1 MTNETVTKS
10 ARFYCVSLTPDICK
24 TPVGSSTPPLPYSIV
39 GEFSG
44 AQNAS
49 PNVKSHSEPVILH
62 QRSTIPSVSGDA
74 PGKAGGIKS
83 GTVGK
88 QVDTKVASPIHH
100 ANGADLVQVGREVW
114 MNARNTVGKIYERG
128 GEVARPVLVALGE
141 KVLELAQ
148 DYKDHGSK
156 KMHGAAEDMVEVGS
170 TVLTGSAVVGVAGAA
185 VAATG
190 VGLPAAA
197 AMETAAATGAVVGGA
212 TVAGGT
218 AMEASATVLDQAAD
232 HILTGKTPDV
242 VNTAVDIVTNA
253 AETLALK
260 AGLSRIPGGS
270 LLGKFF
276 GKKLAPSIKKIKE
289 KLAGKKPV
297 KEPPKLDK
305 PPPKSGGDDGKSRGK
320 KEPKSEAPSECCPR
334 NAGPGNKPA
343 KSRKPVH
350 FGTGQEILYQTDFA
364 LEGAIPIV
372 WTRCYR
378 SGAECED
385 WGLLGARW
393 ATPYTTALSMCDAG
407 IVYHDDSGRALRLP
421 FLNIGQQYDYRKEG
435 FILSRD
441 SAELFTV
448 LWRDG
453 SIDRYA
459 RGAGGLLPHGYDG
472 VNAMLAPSAPVATER
487 YELVRS
493 EGRDGRGVSVA
504 RFADARAG
512 TVLLRLCTDDEAIVE
527 AMRIDDSVPARIGS
541 IEEVLRDGSRVC
553 HARYRYATDVGTG
566 EAARHF
572 DLVGQENALGDARH
586 YTYRHHLLTTCTSYV
601 GFAYALEWISLDA
614 LRARWGGSRLS
625 DRELLKAYPIT
636 AGNSYQARATATRAG
651 DGNELTQIAYL
662 DADTSRVTENGSTRD
677 YVFDANWLITEVRR
691 IEHGQAVPLGRRE
704 WDRDGMLLADIDA
717 NGAATHYTYDAA
729 GNLVSSTDALGNRN
743 TIAYDE
749 SNQPVRFTDALGNS
763 TRREYDDV
771 GRPVSISD
779 ALGHV
784 TQYRYNQ
791 RGQLSE
797 LIDAKGGSKQFRYNR
812 QGLLTSYTDCSGH
825 TSEYA
830 YDKQG
835 RLVSTQYAMGH
846 ATTYHYDALGR
857 LIRLASPGGASE
869 QYRYDADGNLV
880 LHTDAAGQQ
889 THYRY
894 NGQGLPIERTDAI
907 GQALRYRYDDA
918 LQLTELIN
926 AKGESYRLSYHAE
939 GWLEA
944 ETGFDGKRTDY
955 NYDRAGNLTAFQSGA
970 QRTELLRDALGLL
983 QAKTTADGVVR
994 YAYDALGRLVAVS
1007 SPQAEQRFF
1016 HDALG
1021 QLIEER
1027 SAYFLQSLPE
1037 TGRLPNAPRT
1047 SDASFIMTHAYDE
1060 LGNRIQTVL
1069 PNGRRIDTLRY
1080 GSGHWHGVLW
1090 QGQTVVDV
1098 ERDSL
1103 HREKQRTL
1111 GNSGLVATRQYDA
1124 QSRLTQMTLARGIDA
1139 PSPLRERRFHYDA
1152 SGNLTTIAQ
1161 TGQTA
1166 NGPLGNLQYTYDP
1179 LGQLLSAVQPG
1190 LVERFA
1196 FDPAGNMVDAAPA
1209 AGAQVPAITGNL
1221 LRTYG
1226 DFSYDYDEQGNT
1238 KHKRFHPPGR
1248 ESAWSDLQL
1257 EYDAENRISHATR
1270 TERQTRHRAQ
1280 YFYDAFSRRIAKRVE
1295 VEQWGNQQ
1303 DIAADTPVQTSS
1315 TTTLFVWDGDT
1326 LAQELG
1332 QDETVT
1338 YMYEP
1343 ESFVPLARIA
1353 SKNGNGAAAQA
1364 THLPSVG
1371 AWGLP
1376 STRLNAELHAARSQE
1391 ETEATALQLSA
1402 WQSIQAGANDSATH
1416 DRIGHYNCDHLGTP
1430 REVLDQL
1437 GSLIWSARYKAW
1449 GQVVE
1454 FKGSEIEQPL
1464 RFQGQFKDEETGLQ
1478 YNRYRY
1484 YDADATKYVTQDPI
1498 GLLGGLNSYSFA
1510 ENPTIWTDPLG
1521 LAKKCPSNT
1530 SCNPCIGKNPS
1541 AVAKSWQGKP
1551 PYIGVDTYT
1560 NTVLKKGTVLYAL
1573 YPYGPKPGNY
1583 YSDKSTLSA
1592 ANGSA
1597 SAYHDLTQVAHSGN
1611 TPGFK
1616 NMRTRV
1622 RKFILS
1628 EDVCAATGL
1637 ASANPLLGIGGGN
1650 QYFIEELDILKLSPR
1665 RKIIT
1670 FQRP

>member
-24 TPVGSSTPPLPYSIV
+24 TPVGSSTPPLPYTII

-62 QRSTIPSVSGDA
+62 QRSIIPSVTGDA

-128 GEVARPVLVALGE
+128 GEAARPVLTALSQ
-141 KVLELAQ
+141 KVQELAQ

-156 KMHGAAEDMVEVGS
+156 KMHGAADDMVEVGG
-170 TVLTGSAVVGVAGAA
+170 TILTGSAVVGVAGAT

-218 AMEASATVLDQAAD
+218 AVEASATVLDQAAD
-232 HILTGKTPDV
+232 YVLTGKTPDV
-242 VNTAVDIVTNA
+242 VNTAVNIATNT
-253 AETLALK
+253 AETLVLK
-260 AGLSRIPGGS
+260 AMLNRIPGGS

-276 GKKLAPSIKKIKE
+276 GKKVSSANKTIKE

-297 KEPPKLDK
+297 KQPPKLDK
-305 PPPKSGGDDGKSRGK
+305 PPPKNGGDDGKSRGK
-320 KEPKSEAPSECCPR
+320 KEPKSEAPSDCCPK
-334 NAGPGNKPA
+334 NSGPGNKPA

-350 FGTGQEILYQTDFA
+350 FGTGQEIMYQTDFA

-385 WGLLGARW
+385 WGPLGARW
-393 ATPYTTALSMCDAG
+393 ATPYTTALSLCDAG

-421 FLNIGQQYDYRKEG
+421 LLAVGQQYDSRKEG
-435 FILSRD
+435 FVLARD
-441 SAELFTV
+441 GADTFTL
-448 LWRDG
+448 LWRNG
-453 SIDRYA
+453 SLDRFT
-459 RGAGGLLPHGYDG
+459 RGADGWLPHGYNG
-472 VNAMLAPSAPVATER
+472 VNAMLAPSAPLKTER
-487 YELVRS
+487 FELVRS
-493 EGRDGRGVSVA
+493 EGRDGRGVSIEH
-504 RFADARAG
+504 FRAAKAG
-512 TVLLRLCTDDEAIVE
+512 AVLLRLCTDDETMVE
-527 AMRIDDSVPARIGS
+527 ALRLDDSVPARIGS
-541 IEEVLRDGSRVC
+541 IEEVLRDGSRVR
-553 HARYRYATDVGTG
+553 HVRYRYAAGAN
-566 EAARHF
+566 EAATHF
-572 DLVGQENALGDARH
+572 DLASQENALGDARH
-586 YTYRHHLLTTCTSYV
+586 YTYRHHLLRACSSYA
-601 GFAYALEWISLDA
+601 GFAHELEWISLDA
-614 LRARWGGSRLS
+614 LRARWGGSHLS
-625 DRELLKAYPIT
+625 DRELLEAYPIT

-651 DGNELTQIAYL
+651 DGSELTQIAYL
-662 DADTSRVTENGSTRD
+662 DNDTSRVTENGSTHD

-691 IEHGQAVPLGRRE
+691 IDHGQAVTLGRRE

-717 NGAATHYTYDAA
+717 NGAATRYAYDAA
-729 GNLVSSTDALGNRN
+729 GNLLSSTDALGNRS

-749 SNQPVRFTDALGNS
+749 SNQPVLFTDALGNI
-763 TRREYDDV
+763 TRREYDDA
-771 GRPVSISD
+771 GRSVSISD

-791 RGQLSE
+791 RGQVSE

-812 QGLLTSYTDCSGH
+812 QGLLTSFTDCSGH
-825 TSEYA
+825 TSDYA

-835 RLVSTQYAMGH
+835 RLISTNDAMGH
-846 ATTYHYDALGR
+846 ATTYDYDALGR
-857 LIRLASPGGASE
+857 LIRLASPGGAAE

-880 LHTDAAGQQ
+880 LHTDAAGHQ
-889 THYRY
+889 TRYRY
-894 NGQGLPIERTDAI
+894 NGQGLPIERKDAM

-926 AKGESYRLSYHAE
+926 SKGESYRLSYHAE
-939 GWLEA
+939 GWLET
-944 ETGFDGKRTDY
+944 ETGFDGKHTEY
-955 NYDRAGNLTAFQSGA
+955 IYDRAGNLTAFQSGT
-970 QRTELLRDALGLL
+970 QRTELLRNALGLL
-983 QAKTTADGVVR
+983 QAKTTAEGVVR
-994 YAYDALGRLVAVS
+994 YAYNALGRLVAVS

-1021 QLIEER
+1021 QLTEER
-1027 SAYFLQSLPE
+1027 SAYYLQSLPDI
-1037 TGRLPNAPRT
+1037 GRLPNAPRT
-1047 SDASFIMTHAYDE
+1047 PDASFVMTHAYDE
-1060 LGNRIQTVL
+1060 LGNRIQTIL

-1111 GNSGLVATRQYDA
+1111 GNSGLIATRQYDA
-1124 QSRLTQMTLARGIDA
+1124 QSRLTQMTLARGMDN

-1196 FDPAGNMVDAAPA
+1196 FDPAGNMIDATPA
-1209 AGAQVPAITGNL
+1209 AGAQLPAITGNL

-1238 KHKRFHPPGR
+1238 TRKHFHPPGR
-1248 ESAWSDLQL
+1248 ESTWSDLKL

-1270 TERQTRHRAQ
+1270 TQRQTRHRAQ

-1295 VEQWGNQQ
+1295 LEQWGNQQ
-1303 DIAADTPVQTSS
+1303 DIATDQPVQTSS

-1338 YMYEP
+1338 YLYEP
-1343 ESFVPLARIA
+1343 ESFVPLARI
-1353 SKNGNGAAAQA
+1353 
-1364 THLPSVG
+1364 
-1371 AWGLP
+1371 
-1376 STRLNAELHAARSQE
+1376 RSE
-1391 ETEATALQLSA
+1391 GIDMKDG
-1402 WQSIQAGANDSATH
+1402 QSIHLSNVNAWDFPITIKNFDKQKLIAKIQAKDCALYQTSWQKIQSDATDLSKQNWI
-1416 DRIGHYNCDHLGTP
+1416 DRYNCDQLGTP
-1430 REVLDQL
+1430 REMTDAL
-1437 GSLIWSARYKAW
+1437 GKVVWSARYKAW
-1449 GQVVE
+1449 GILHATD
-1454 FKGSEIEQPL
+1454 IENSHQAI
-1464 RFQGQFKDEETGLQ
+1464 RFQGQYEDDETGLA

-1484 YDADATKYVTQDPI
+1484 YDAHIGRYLTKDPI
-1498 GLLGGLNSYSFA
+1498 GLLGGLNTYRYA
-1510 ENPTIWTDPLG
+1510 TNPVDWVDPLG
-1521 LAKKCPSNT
+1521 LSKKCSKNT
-1530 SCNPCIGKNPS
+1530 SCDPCIGKNP
-1541 AVAKSWQGKP
+1541 AAWARQWQGHGIYK
-1551 PYIGVDTYT
+1551 GRDTWT
-1560 NTVLKKGTVLYAL
+1560 NTVLKANTIIYGGLPGQSGFYFDDSTLQKSANSKSKLGELLQILPHRQFGYRPDVQAYRVKKDTCVATSIASAQDTKIFGQGGGQQFFLSDFKTKIVKI
-1573 YPYGPKPGNY
+1573 GPKIRM
-1583 YSDKSTLSA
+1583 K
-1592 ANGSA
+1592 
-1597 SAYHDLTQVAHSGN
+1597 
-1611 TPGFK
+1611 
-1616 NMRTRV
+1616 
-1622 RKFILS
+1622 
-1628 EDVCAATGL
+1628 
-1637 ASANPLLGIGGGN
+1637 
-1650 QYFIEELDILKLSPR
+1650 
-1665 RKIIT
+1665 
-1670 FQRP
+1670 

>member
-128 GEVARPVLVALGE
+128 GEVARPALVALGE

-232 HILTGKTPDV
+232 HILTGKTPDM

-305 PPPKSGGDDGKSRGK
+305 PPPKSGGDDGKSRSK
-320 KEPKSEAPSECCPR
+320 KEPKSEAPSDCCPK
-334 NAGPGNKPA
+334 NSGPGNKPA

-378 SGAECED
+378 SGAESED
-385 WGLLGARW
+385 HGLLGARW

-421 FLNIGQQYDYRKEG
+421 FLKIGQQYDYRKEG

-453 SIDRYA
+453 SIDRFT
-459 RGAGGLLPHGYDG
+459 RGADGWLPHGYNG
-472 VNAMLAPSAPVATER
+472 VNAMLAPSGPVRVER
-487 YELVRS
+487 FELVRTQ
-493 EGRDGRGVSVA
+493 ERDGRGVTIERCPNA
-504 RFADARAG
+504 KG
-512 TVLLRLCTDDEAIVE
+512 GEVLLRLRGDDESTVE
-527 AMRIDDSVPARIGS
+527 ALREGDDKPARIAR
-541 IEEVLRDGSRVC
+541 IEEVLGDGSRVC
-553 HARYRYATDVGTG
+553 HVRYQYAAADSEDNTPFAPRRDLLSQTNVMGNARSYAY
-566 EAARHF
+566 H
-572 DLVGQENALGDARH
+572 
-586 YTYRHHLLTTCTSYV
+586 HHLLTSCTSYT
-601 GFAYALEWISLDA
+601 GFAYVLEWISLDA
-614 LRARWGGSRLS
+614 LRARWRGNFLS
-625 DRELLKAYPIT
+625 DSALLEEYAIT
-636 AGNSYQARATATRAG
+636 SDNSYQARAVATRAV
-651 DGNELTQIAYL
+651 DGSEHTRIEYL
-662 DADTSRVTENGSTRD
+662 DIDTSRVTENGSVHE
-677 YVFDANWLITEVRR
+677 YVFDANWLITEIRR
-691 IEHGQAVPLGRRE
+691 VENGQAVPLGRRE
-704 WDRDGMLLADIDA
+704 WDRDGILLADIDA
-717 NGAATHYTYDAA
+717 NGAASRYTYDAA
-729 GNLVSSTDALGNRN
+729 GNMVTSTDALGHCS
-743 TIAYDE
+743 TVSYDAH
-749 SNQPVRFTDALGNS
+749 NLPIVFTDALGN
-763 TRREYDDV
+763 TTLREYDDA
-771 GRPVSISD
+771 GRPICITN
-779 ALGHV
+779 ALDHA
-784 TQYRYNQ
+784 TRFRYNQ
-791 RGQLSE
+791 RGELVE
-797 LIDAKGGSKQFRYNR
+797 LIDAKGGSKQLRYNSR
-812 QGLLTSYTDCSGH
+812 GLLTAFTDCSGH

-830 YDKQG
+830 YDAQG
-835 RLVSTQYAMGH
+835 RLMSKHDAMDQ
-846 ATTYHYDALGR
+846 ATTYEYDGLGR
-857 LIRLASPGGASE
+857 LIRLSSPGEAHE
-869 QYRYDADGNLV
+869 QYEYDADGNLIV
-880 LHTDAAGQQ
+880 QTDAAGHQ
-889 THYRY
+889 TRYRY
-894 NGQGLPIERTDAI
+894 NGQGLPVERIDAI
-907 GQALRYRYDDA
+907 GQVLRYGYDDA
-918 LQLTELIN
+918 RQLTELIN
-926 AKGESYRLSYHAE
+926 AKGEIYRLAYHAE
-939 GWLEA
+939 GWLA
-944 ETGFDGKRTDY
+944 SETGFDGKRTDY
-955 NYDRAGNLTAFQSGA
+955 SYDRAGNLTAFQSGTR
-970 QRTELLRDALGLL
+970 RTELLRDALGLL

-994 YAYDALGRLVAVS
+994 YAYDVLRRLTAVS

-1021 QLIEER
+1021 QLTEER
-1027 SAYFLQSLPE
+1027 SSYFLQSLPE
-1037 TGRLPNAPRT
+1037 TGRPPDTPRMP
-1047 SDASFIMTHAYDE
+1047 DACVVMTHAYDE

-1069 PNGRRIDTLRY
+1069 PNGRRVDTLRY

-1098 ERDSL
+1098 ERDRL

-1111 GNSGLVATRQYDA
+1111 GNSGLVATRKYDA
-1124 QSRLTQMTLARGIDA
+1124 QSRLTQMTLARGMDN

-1161 TGQTA
+1161 SGQSA
-1166 NGPLGNLQYTYDP
+1166 HGPLGNLQYAYDP
-1179 LGQLLSAVQPG
+1179 VGQLLSAVQPG

-1196 FDPAGNMVDAAPA
+1196 FDPAGNMLEASPASSAVQLAP
-1209 AGAQVPAITGNL
+1209 ITGDL

-1238 KHKRFHPPGR
+1238 TRKHFHPPGR

-1257 EYDAENRISHATR
+1257 DYDAENRISHAMR
-1270 TERQTRHRAQ
+1270 TERQMRHRAE
-1280 YFYDAFSRRIAKRVE
+1280 YFYDAFSRRIAKRVLH
-1295 VEQWGNQQ
+1295 EQWSNKQNIET
-1303 DIAADTPVQTSS
+1303 DSAATNAS
-1315 TTTLFVWDGDT
+1315 TTTFFVWDGDK
-1326 LAQELG
+1326 LVQELH
-1332 QDETVT
+1332 QLATVT
-1338 YMYEP
+1338 YLYEP
-1343 ESFVPLARIA
+1343 DTFVPLANVA
-1353 SKNGNGAAAQA
+1353 S
-1364 THLPSVG
+1364 
-1371 AWGLP
+1371 
-1376 STRLNAELHAARSQE
+1376 
-1391 ETEATALQLSA
+1391 TEAYNTGLTQSQPIETCDFPFSTEKINLQSGIDSQTSSEKLLNQYDQQA
-1402 WQSIQAGANDSATH
+1402 QLGTNESIS
-1416 DRIGHYNCDHLGTP
+1416 HYNCDHLGTP
-1430 REVLDQL
+1430 RELFDEQGILVW
-1437 GSLIWSARYKAW
+1437 GARYKAW
-1449 GQVVE
+1449 GTLFQE
-1454 FKGSEIEQPL
+1454 YSKIIGQPL
-1464 RFQGQFKDEETGLQ
+1464 RFQGQYEDKETGL
-1478 YNRYRY
+1478 YFNRSRFYDPDTAKYLTPDLIGLVGGINIYRY
-1484 YDADATKYVTQDPI
+1484 AEGNPVNNIDPK
-1498 GLLGGLNSYSFA
+1498 
-1510 ENPTIWTDPLG
+1510 G
-1521 LAKKCPSNT
+1521 LAAGRLPPQPKPKPGIPQKPIPEQVPPPTPSRPSCDVVFKLCLAACVKKCPGPAVVKAGVCGISCIIVFLTCKNSND
-1530 SCNPCIGKNPS
+1530 SN
-1541 AVAKSWQGKP
+1541 
-1551 PYIGVDTYT
+1551 D
-1560 NTVLKKGTVLYAL
+1560 
-1573 YPYGPKPGNY
+1573 
-1583 YSDKSTLSA
+1583 
-1592 ANGSA
+1592 
-1597 SAYHDLTQVAHSGN
+1597 
-1611 TPGFK
+1611 
-1616 NMRTRV
+1616 
-1622 RKFILS
+1622 
-1628 EDVCAATGL
+1628 
-1637 ASANPLLGIGGGN
+1637 
-1650 QYFIEELDILKLSPR
+1650 
-1665 RKIIT
+1665 
-1670 FQRP
+1670 